1 MVGDGVG
8 GVVLLFCFVPGNAK
22 GRRWEPA
29 ASGRSLDLAV
39 GAYPEDPQLPRG
51 RPTQFIVR
59 RLLMTAHVSAA
70 AVPACAH
77 EEPEKPDATGITGR
91 IAIEAKCEGAWE
103 RAGMRMMFGSLLAD
117 CFIAHS
123 PFMSADPRE
132 SGPSVANCVVCRQVI
147 YCQCPSDA

>member
-1 MVGDGVG
+1 ML
-8 GVVLLFCFVPGNAK
+8 LLFFASGNAK

-29 ASGRSLDLAV
+29 ASGLSLDLAV
-39 GAYPEDPQLPRG
+39 GAYPEDPQLPSG

-70 AVPACAH
+70 AAPACAH
-77 EEPEKPDATGITGR
+77 EEPEEPGVTRITGR
-91 IAIEAKCEGAWE
+91 IAIEAERDGAGAWE
-103 RAGMRMMFGSLLAD
+103 RERDGMRMVFGSLLAD

-123 PFMSADPRE
+123 PFMSTDPRE

-147 YCQCPSDA
+147 YCQYPSDA